1 MNYNLDMYLSDLKI
15 YVYIKLLPMGTSEMA
30 QWVKVL
36 ATKPNKLSLVL
47 RTHMVEGE
55 KWSNKLSSNLNMHNM
70 AQEYMY
76 VCLHM
81 LINLE
86 NKNNKNNCP

>member
-15 YVYIKLLPMGTSEMA
+15 YDYVKLLPMGTSEMA

-36 ATKPNKLSLVL
+36 AIKPNKLSLVL

-55 KWSNKLSSNLNMHNM
+55 K
-70 AQEYMY
+70 
-76 VCLHM
+76 
-81 LINLE
+81 
-86 NKNNKNNCP
+86 